1 MTPMVRFS
9 VEKVFDLPQR
19 GGLLAL
25 GTVLEG
31 EIAKGTVLQDATTGA
46 RTTVLG
52 IELLTPPGP
61 GSDRKTLVLERTA
74 PSPVV
79 EGRVLTSPT

>member
-1 MTPMVRFS
+1 MTPTVRFS
-9 VEKVFDLPQR
+9 VEEVFDLPAR

-31 EIAKGTVLQDATTGA
+31 VISEGMVLQDEATGA

-52 IELLTPPGP
+52 VEFHAPPGR
-61 GSDRKTLVLERTA
+61 STLVLERTD
-74 PSPVV
+74 PSPVAD
-79 EGRVLTSPT
+79 GRVLTSPT

>member
-1 MTPMVRFS
+1 MVGMVRFS
-9 VEKVFDLPQR
+9 IEKVFDLPAR

-25 GTVLEG
+25 GTVLEDVIPTG
-31 EIAKGTVLQDATTGA
+31 MVLQDETTGA

-52 IELLTPPGP
+52 LEFHSPPG
-61 GSDRKTLVLERTA
+61 RTTLVLERTD
-74 PSPVV
+74 PSPVI